1 MIKAAFFDIDGTLL
15 SFTTH
20 RVSAGTIRA
29 FDRLHQAGIRTF
41 LSTGRPDV
49 LIPQMPV
56 SFEAKI
62 TMNGGLVFVG
72 DHMGANGAHMG
83 TNGDHVGA
91 SGAHMGTN
99 GDHVGANGNHM
110 GTNGDHVGASGDHMG
125 PNGDHVGANGN
136 QSPDKVLF
144 SNPVPDNELQ
154 AWLDLA
160 KDKHLCTMIFTKD
173 NMFLTQPNEI
183 GLQLRN
189 QLEFEMPPVVDID
202 RMRSETAYQIIAIMP
217 GEMDATVAEL
227 LPHCRLPRWHPY
239 FTDIVAHDNSKA
251 RGMEVICQHYG
262 IRQEETLAFGDGAN
276 DIEMLEWAGI
286 GVAMGNAADE
296 VKKHADHVTTDV
308 DNEGIENAVKEILK

>member
-20 RVSAGTIRA
+20 RVSPGTIRA
-29 FDRLHQAGIRTF
+29 FDRLHKAGVRTF

-62 TMNGGLVFVG
+62 TMNGGLVF
-72 DHMGANGAHMG
+72 
-83 TNGDHVGA
+83 TE
-91 SGAHMGTN
+91 
-99 GDHVGANGNHM
+99 
-110 GTNGDHVGASGDHMG
+110 
-125 PNGDHVGANGN
+125 
-136 QSPDKVLF
+136 KEVLL
-144 SNPVPDNELQ
+144 SNPINDKELQ
-154 AWLDLA
+154 VWLDIA

-173 NMFLTQPNEI
+173 NMFLAQPNEI
-183 GLQLRN
+183 GLKLRN
-189 QLEFEMPPVVDID
+189 QLEFEMPPVVSID
-202 RMRSETAYQIIAIMP
+202 SMRSETAYQIIAIMP

-239 FTDIVAHDNSKA
+239 FTDIVAYDNSKA
-251 RGMEVICQHYG
+251 RGMETICQHYG

-286 GVAMGNAADE
+286 GIAMGNADDK
-296 VKKHADHVTTDV
+296 VKEHADRVTTDV
-308 DNEGIENAVKEILK
+308 DNEGIENAVNEIIK

>member
-72 DHMGANGAHMG
+72 DHVGANGAHMG
-83 TNGDHVGA
+83 TNGDHVG
-91 SGAHMGTN
+91 
-99 GDHVGANGNHM
+99 V
-110 GTNGDHVGASGDHMG
+110 
-125 PNGDHVGANGN
+125 NGN

-160 KDKHLCTMIFTKD
+160 KAKHLCTMIFTKD

-183 GLQLRN
+183 GLKLRN

>member
-29 FDRLHQAGIRTF
+29 FDRLHQAGVRTF

-56 SFEAKI
+56 TFEAKI

-72 DHMGANGAHMG
+72 DH
-83 TNGDHVGA
+83 
-91 SGAHMGTN
+91 
-99 GDHVGANGNHM
+99 VGANGKQN
-110 GTNGDHVGASGDHMG
+110 
-125 PNGDHVGANGN
+125 PNE
-136 QSPDKVLF
+136 VLL
-144 SNPVPDNELQ
+144 SNPIPDNELQ
-154 AWLDLA
+154 VWLDLA
-160 KDKHLCTMIFTKD
+160 KDKYLCTMIFTKD
-173 NMFLTQPNEI
+173 NMFLTQPNEV
-183 GLQLRN
+183 GLKLRN
-189 QLEFEMPPVVDID
+189 QLEFEMPPVVDIE
-202 RMRSETAYQIIAIMP
+202 RMRGETAYQIIAIMP
-217 GEMDATVAEL
+217 GEMDHDVAKL

-262 IRQEETLAFGDGAN
+262 IRQEETIAFGDGAN

-286 GVAMGNAADE
+286 GIAMGNAADM
-296 VKKHADHVTTDV
+296 VKKHADHITTDV
-308 DNEGIENAVKEILK
+308 DNEGIENAVNEILQ